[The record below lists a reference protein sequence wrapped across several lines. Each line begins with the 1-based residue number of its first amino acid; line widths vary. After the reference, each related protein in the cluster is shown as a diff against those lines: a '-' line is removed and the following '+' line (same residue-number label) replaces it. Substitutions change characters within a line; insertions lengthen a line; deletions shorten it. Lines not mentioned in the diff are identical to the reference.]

1 MSVKTIRLPLDFK
14 DAPDGHAIAGIVH
27 FDAVDLDG
35 DVVLKSA
42 WPTGETLPIQPSHDW
57 TSYAIGE
64 GKTGVKGD
72 WGTVELDF
80 FTETTA
86 GRDWYL
92 SAKRRGDRQ
101 QWSFGYQVL
110 EAEPGVKDGVPV
122 QFLKKLKL
130 LEASPV
136 MLGAQPASHTMAIKA
151 EAAPPDL
158 TATITTTGPSAVIL
172 PGNIHF
178 VPSPDGMPFADQ
190 LDAALA
196 AVRDVAGRSQS
207 LADLR
212 SKEGRTL
219 SGANRTRLAGLADTM
234 RSLISELDELL
245 AATEPTRT
253 DAEKAL
259 PELARLV
266 DEFRAI
272 QAYYGLLPAEEK

>member
-27 FDAVDLDG
+27 FDHVDLDG

-42 WPTGETLPIQPSHDW
+42 WPTGEALPIQPSHDW

-101 QWSFGYQVL
+101 QWSFGYQIL

-151 EAAPPDL
+151 EA
-158 TATITTTGPSAVIL
+158 GL
-172 PGNIHF
+172 PY
-178 VPSPDGMPFADQ
+178 ADE
-190 LDAALA
+190 LEAALA
-196 AVRDVAGRSQS
+196 AALGIVGRSQS

-219 SGANRTRLAGLADTM
+219 STANRTRLASLADTM
-234 RSLISELDELL
+234 RTLIGELDELL
-245 AATEPTRT
+245 AATEP
-253 DAEKAL
+253 AKAAPAL
-259 PELARLV
+259 APELERVLA
-266 DEFRAI
+266 EY
-272 QAYYGLLPAEEK
+272 QALKQYYGLPVA

>member
-1 MSVKTIRLPLDFK
+1 MTERTKTLRLPLDFK
-14 DAPDGHAIAGIVH
+14 DAPDGHAIAAIVH

-42 WPTGETLPIQPSHDW
+42 WPTGEALPIQPSHDW

-110 EAEPGVKDGVPV
+110 EAEPGVKDGMPV

-151 EAAPPDL
+151 GEVTTAIYTGAITAGAPL
-158 TATITTTGPSAVIL
+158 TATITTT
-172 PGNIHF
+172 
-178 VPSPDGMPFADQ
+178 DGMPFADQ

-196 AVRDVAGRSQS
+196 AVRDVAGRSKS

-234 RSLISELDELL
+234 RSLITELDELL
-245 AATEPTRT
+245 AATEPAK
-253 DAEKAL
+253 AEKAL

-272 QAYYGLLPAEEK
+272 QAYYGLVPAEEK